1 MLRRFLLSISLV
13 FLFALGQQGAVLH
26 EISHYS
32 DISQNS
38 QRPSNKA
45 PHSSSVCDKCISY
58 GELASALAVSAFATP
73 LLAAGYVAIAYNSDS
88 HSVATLPSYSARAPP
103 LLA

>member
-13 FLFALGQQGAVLH
+13 LLFALGQQGAVLH

-32 DISQNS
+32 DVSQSS
-38 QRPSNKA
+38 QRPSKA

-58 GELASALAVSAFATP
+58 GELASALAVSVFATP
-73 LLAAGYVAIAYNSDS
+73 LLAAGYVAIAYTSDS
-88 HSVATLPSYSARAPP
+88 HSAATLPSYSARAPP